1 MSYALDV
8 WAPTEFDVAKDTP
21 SPEVA
26 EVPWSESAATVPD
39 NAPVLDEV
47 VFDEDKE
54 LLDRMATGDEAAFRL
69 LVVRHID
76 RAYAIA
82 LRIVGNAADAED
94 VVQDTMLKVWTHRG
108 RWQHGRAKFST
119 WLYRVI
125 SNRCIDLRRKPRT
138 ENVDAVPEV
147 ADSKPDASSMIE
159 RAEMNDLLEAA
170 MQRLPEQQRIAVIF
184 SYHENMSN
192 GEIAEVMDTTVA
204 AVESLLKRGRQQLR
218 ELLRRHERDIRGAFT
233 DC

>member
-1 MSYALDV
+1 MSYALEV
-8 WAPTEFDVAKDTP
+8 LAPVEFEAVKD
-21 SPEVA
+21 SISAEVV
-26 EVPWSESAATVPD
+26 VPWSESVPTVPD
-39 NAPVLDEV
+39 MTPVPEDV
-47 VFDEDKE
+47 VVDEDKE
-54 LLDRMATGDEAAFRL
+54 LLDRLALGDEVAFRL
-69 LVVRHID
+69 LVARHID

-82 LRIVGNAADAED
+82 LRILSSTADAED

-119 WLYRVI
+119 WLYRVV

-138 ENVDAVPEV
+138 ENVDVVPEV
-147 ADSKPDASSMIE
+147 ADTKPDASSVIE
-159 RAEMNDLLEAA
+159 RAEMNDLLEGA
-170 MQRLPEQQRIAVIF
+170 MQRLPEQQRIAVIL

-192 GEIAEVMDTTVA
+192 GEIADVMDTTIA

-218 ELLRRHERDIRGAFT
+218 ELLRKHERDIRGAFT

>member
-8 WAPTEFDVAKDTP
+8 WAPAECEAAKEPASSEAVT
-21 SPEVA
+21 
-26 EVPWSESAATVPD
+26 VPWQESAAIVPD
-39 NAPVLDEV
+39 STPAFDGGM
-47 VFDEDKE
+47 FDEDKE
-54 LLDRMATGDEAAFRL
+54 LLDRLATGDEAAFRD
-69 LVVRHID
+69 LVERHID

-119 WLYRVI
+119 WLYRVV

-138 ENVDAVPEV
+138 ENVDVVPEV
-147 ADSKPDASSMIE
+147 ADSKPDASSVIE

-170 MQRLPEQQRIAVIF
+170 MLRLPEQQRLAVIL

-192 GEIAEVMDTTVA
+192 GEIAEVMDTTIA

>member
-8 WAPTEFDVAKDTP
+8 FAPADGVLSKEPASPDVAT
-21 SPEVA
+21 
-26 EVPWSESAATVPD
+26 VPWSETVSTVPD
-39 NAPVLDEV
+39 CTPPNEAV
-47 VFDEDKE
+47 VFDEDAE
-54 LLDRMATGDEAAFRL
+54 LLDRLATGDETAFRL
-69 LVVRHID
+69 LVERHID

-82 LRIVGNAADAED
+82 LRIVGSAADAED

-119 WLYRVI
+119 WLYRVV

-138 ENVDAVPEV
+138 ENVDVVPEI
-147 ADSKPDASSMIE
+147 ADGKPDAVSVIE
-159 RAEMNDLLEAA
+159 RAEMSDILEAA
-170 MQRLPEQQRIAVIF
+170 MQRLPEQQRVAVIL

-204 AVESLLKRGRQQLR
+204 AVESLLKRGRQHLR
-218 ELLRRHERDIRGAFT
+218 EMLRRHERDIRGAFT
-233 DC
+233 DR

>member
-1 MSYALDV
+1 MSYAADV
-8 WAPTEFDVAKDTP
+8 MAP
-21 SPEVA
+21 A
-26 EVPWSESAATVPD
+26 EAEIATTVPVEATVPTMPS
-39 NAPVLDEV
+39 APLAPDSVPVGDDV
-47 VFDEDKE
+47 VFDEDSE
-54 LLDRMATGDEAAFRL
+54 LLDRLATGDEAAFRM
-69 LVVRHID
+69 LVERHID

-82 LRIVGNAADAED
+82 LRIVGNTADAED
-94 VVQDTMLKVWTHRG
+94 VVQDTMLKIWSHRG

-125 SNRCIDLRRKPRT
+125 SNRCIDLRRKPRN
-138 ENVDAVPEV
+138 ENVETVPEV
-147 ADSKPDASSMIE
+147 ADSQPGDVEIIE
-159 RAEMNDLLEAA
+159 RNELNGMLELA

-192 GEIAEVMDTTVA
+192 GEIALVMDTTVA

-218 ELLRRHERDIRGAFT
+218 QLLRKHERDIRTAFT

>member
-1 MSYALDV
+1 MSYAADV
-8 WAPTEFDVAKDTP
+8 WAPAEAEITTTMPIDAIVPVTP
-21 SPEVA
+21 S
-26 EVPWSESAATVPD
+26 VPLAPD
-39 NAPVLDEV
+39 STPVTGDV
-47 VFDEDKE
+47 VYDEDSE
-54 LLDRMATGDEAAFRL
+54 LLDRLAADDEVAFRA
-69 LVVRHID
+69 LVERHID

-94 VVQDTMLKVWTHRG
+94 VVQDTMLKIWSHRG

-125 SNRCIDLRRKPRT
+125 SNRCIDLRRKPRN
-138 ENVDAVPEV
+138 ENVETVPEV
-147 ADSKPDASSMIE
+147 ADDQPGAVEIIE
-159 RAEMNDLLEAA
+159 RNELNDMLELA

-192 GEIAEVMDTTVA
+192 GEIAQVMDTTVA

-218 ELLRRHERDIRGAFT
+218 QLLRKHERDIRTAFT

>member
-1 MSYALDV
+1 MSYAADV
-8 WAPTEFDVAKDTP
+8 WAPPEAGITTTLPAEEIVPMMQSVPLAPDSTPVAAD
-21 SPEVA
+21 
-26 EVPWSESAATVPD
+26 
-39 NAPVLDEV
+39 V
-47 VFDEDKE
+47 VFDEDSE
-54 LLDRMATGDEAAFRL
+54 LLDKLAIGDEGAFRM
-69 LVVRHID
+69 LVERHID

-94 VVQDTMLKVWTHRG
+94 VVQDTMLKIWSHRG

-125 SNRCIDLRRKPRT
+125 SNRCIDLRRKPRN
-138 ENVDAVPEV
+138 ENVETVPEV
-147 ADSKPDASSMIE
+147 ADGQPGAIEIIE
-159 RAEMNDLLEAA
+159 RNELNGMLELA
-170 MQRLPEQQRIAVIF
+170 MQRLPEQQRVAVIF

-192 GEIAEVMDTTVA
+192 GEIAQVMDTTVA

-218 ELLRRHERDIRGAFT
+218 QLLRKHERDIRTAFT

>member
-8 WAPTEFDVAKDTP
+8 WAPADGVSSNAPASPDVAT
-21 SPEVA
+21 
-26 EVPWSESAATVPD
+26 VPWSESVSTVPD
-39 NAPVLDEV
+39 CVPSGETV

-54 LLDRMATGDEAAFRL
+54 LLDRLATGDEAAFRL
-69 LVVRHID
+69 LVERHID

-119 WLYRVI
+119 WLYRVV

-138 ENVDAVPEV
+138 ENVDVVPEV
-147 ADSKPDASSMIE
+147 ADGKPDAVSVIE

-170 MQRLPEQQRIAVIF
+170 MQRLPEQQRVAVIL

-218 ELLRRHERDIRGAFT
+218 EMLRRHERDIRGAFT

>member
-1 MSYALDV
+1 MSYAADV
-8 WAPTEFDVAKDTP
+8 WAP
-21 SPEVA
+21 A
-26 EVPWSESAATVPD
+26 EAEIATTVPVEATVPMMPSVPL
-39 NAPVLDEV
+39 APDGAPDTADV
-47 VFDEDKE
+47 VYDEDSE
-54 LLDRMATGDEAAFRL
+54 LLDRLATGDEVAFRM
-69 LVVRHID
+69 LVERHID
-76 RAYAIA
+76 RSYAIA

-94 VVQDTMLKVWTHRG
+94 VVQDSMLKIWSHRG

-138 ENVDAVPEV
+138 ENVEAVPEV
-147 ADSKPDASSMIE
+147 ADSQPGAVELIE
-159 RAEMNDLLEAA
+159 RNELNDMLELA
-170 MQRLPEQQRIAVIF
+170 MQRLPEQQRIAVIL

-192 GEIAEVMDTTVA
+192 GEIAQVMDTTVA

-218 ELLRRHERDIRGAFT
+218 QLLRKHEREIRTAFT

>member
-8 WAPTEFDVAKDTP
+8 WAPAEFEAVKEAVP
-21 SPEVA
+21 SEL
-26 EVPWSESAATVPD
+26 ATVPWQD
-39 NAPVLDEV
+39 SAAIVPDDAPTPDEV

-54 LLDRMATGDEAAFRL
+54 LLDRLATGDEGAFRL
-69 LVVRHID
+69 LVERHID

-82 LRIVGNAADAED
+82 LRIVGSAADAED

-119 WLYRVI
+119 WLYRVV

-138 ENVDAVPEV
+138 ENVDVVPEI
-147 ADSKPDASSMIE
+147 ADSKPDASSEIE
-159 RAEMNDLLEAA
+159 RAEVNDLLEAA
-170 MQRLPEQQRIAVIF
+170 MQRLPEQQRIAVIL

-192 GEIAEVMDTTVA
+192 GEIAEVMDNTIA
-204 AVESLLKRGRQQLR
+204 AVESLLKRGRQTLR

-233 DC
+233 D

>member
-8 WAPTEFDVAKDTP
+8 CAPAEGVTP
-21 SPEVA
+21 SEPA
-26 EVPWSESAATVPD
+26 AAAAASVPWSESVSTVPD
-39 NAPVLDEV
+39 CMPPGEAVVLDE
-47 VFDEDKE
+47 DSD
-54 LLDRMATGDEAAFRL
+54 LLDRLATGDELAFRL
-69 LVVRHID
+69 LVERHID

-119 WLYRVI
+119 WLYRVV
-125 SNRCIDLRRKPRT
+125 SNRCIDIRRKPRT
-138 ENVDAVPEV
+138 ENVDVVPEV
-147 ADSKPDASSMIE
+147 ADGKPDAASVIE
-159 RAEMNDLLEAA
+159 RAEMSDLLEAA
-170 MQRLPEQQRIAVIF
+170 MQRLPEQQRIAVIL

-192 GEIAEVMDTTVA
+192 AEIAGVMDTTVA

-218 ELLRRHERDIRGAFT
+218 DMLRRYERDIRGAFT

>member
-1 MSYALDV
+1 MSYAADV
-8 WAPTEFDVAKDTP
+8 WAPAEAEITTTAPVDAVVQVTP
-21 SPEVA
+21 S
-26 EVPWSESAATVPD
+26 VPLAPDSAPAAD
-39 NAPVLDEV
+39 DV
-47 VFDEDKE
+47 VFDEDSE
-54 LLDRMATGDEAAFRL
+54 LLDRLAADDEAAFRM
-69 LVVRHID
+69 LVERHID

-94 VVQDTMLKVWTHRG
+94 VVQDTMLKVWSHRG

-125 SNRCIDLRRKPRT
+125 SNRCIDLRRKPRN
-138 ENVDAVPEV
+138 ENVETVPEV
-147 ADSKPDASSMIE
+147 ADGQPGAVEIIE
-159 RAEMNDLLEAA
+159 RNELNDMLELA

-192 GEIAEVMDTTVA
+192 GEIAQVMDTTVA

-218 ELLRRHERDIRGAFT
+218 QLLRKHERDIRTAFT

>member
-1 MSYALDV
+1 MSDVLDV
-8 WAPTEFDVAKDTP
+8 WASAEIETAKAAGAPIETA
-21 SPEVA
+21 S
-26 EVPWSESAATVPD
+26 WSESVSI
-39 NAPVLDEV
+39 APIADGCV
-47 VFDEDKE
+47 VDEDTE
-54 LLDRMATGDEAAFRL
+54 LLDRLAEDDEIAFRS
-69 LVVRHID
+69 LVERHID

-82 LRIVGNAADAED
+82 LRILGNAADAED

-119 WLYRVI
+119 WLYRVV

-138 ENVDAVPEV
+138 ENVDAVPEI
-147 ADSKPDASSMIE
+147 ADSHPDASSVIE
-159 RAEMNDLLEAA
+159 RNEVSNMLEAA
-170 MQRLPEQQRIAVIF
+170 MQRLPEQQRLAVIL

-218 ELLRRHERDIRGAFT
+218 ELLRRHERDIRTAFT